1 MRELLDVVGEFAAAP
16 LDRDRPLWEVLLV
29 EGLAD
34 GRAGY
39 VVKTHH
45 STTDGLG
52 AVQLMSKLH
61 SRTAEHD
68 PSRPEPPVPVPGAV
82 TRTELLTE
90 QIAEAV
96 QAAPLAAAAP
106 GRRARRLL
114 RPMEAASSGAWTPR
128 GRRPRTL
135 APPPAA
141 RRCWRARRRA
151 GTSRCSRCRWPT

>member
-1 MRELLDVVGEFAAAP
+1 MLF
-16 LDRDRPLWEVLLV
+16 V

-68 PSRPEPPVPVPGAV
+68 PSRPEPPVPVPDEV
-82 TRTELLTE
+82 NRTELLTG

-96 QAAPLAAAAP
+96 KAAPL
-106 GRRARRLL
+106 GLLRRAGGLGGLL
-114 RPMEAASSGAWTPR
+114 RPWEAASSVVDAARSAT
-128 GRRPRTL
+128 RTV
-135 APPPAA
+135 APPPSGSELLSSRAA
-141 RRCWRARRRA
+141 AA